1 MRRLLRI
8 ILTTVVLSAIIVGGV
23 VFFQYQQATSV
34 VTPVSEVTDSIEVQQ
49 GNLSLTVSATGSI
62 TPIREVPLVFEYS
75 APVAEIRVQEGDV
88 IKQGDVLA
96 LLDAP
101 DLMNAFRNA
110 ELSLA
115 SQQNSYLALTTPA
128 RDVDIAV
135 AEAALQAAQA
145 QTNAAFSAS
154 DPNQA
159 EIARLQAD
167 LARNQLWQAQLQR
180 DYGPA
185 AAAQAASQA
194 AALGFSVQ
202 VPDADASGNITP
214 LIQQAENDVALADVN
229 LTGAINSG
237 PDVAGLASANAAIVN
252 AQIQLDRLLNGATDY
267 QLSVAEVQLKLA
279 QLALEQAQAA
289 LDRSIL
295 IAPFDGVIAKNYLVV
310 GELPPQGAA
319 FTLID
324 NSTYYVDVAVDETEI
339 VDIKPGQ
346 IVNLRLD
353 ALPDAVVSGVVSR
366 VAITPIQVGQLVTYT
381 VRITVDPTTASIR
394 TGMTATAT
402 IVITELTDVLIVPNR
417 FIRIDRST
425 QQAFVTIDDGG
436 TYRDVPVRLGVRNEV
451 ESQVLSG
458 VEAGQRIVLIPRGSF
473 IPAGGPPQN

>member
-1 MRRLLRI
+1 ML
-8 ILTTVVLSAIIVGGV
+8 
-23 VFFQYQQATSV
+23 
-34 VTPVSEVTDSIEVQQ
+34 
-49 GNLSLTVSATGSI
+49 
-62 TPIREVPLVFEYS
+62 
-75 APVAEIRVQEGDV
+75 
-88 IKQGDVLA
+88 
-96 LLDAP
+96 
-101 DLMNAFRNA
+101 FR
-110 ELSLA
+110 S
-115 SQQNSYLALTTPA
+115 
-128 RDVDIAV
+128 
-135 AEAALQAAQA
+135 
-145 QTNAAFSAS
+145 
-154 DPNQA
+154 
-159 EIARLQAD
+159 
-167 LARNQLWQAQLQR
+167 
-180 DYGPA
+180 
-185 AAAQAASQA
+185 ASQA

-214 LIQQAENDVALADVN
+214 LIQQAENGVALADVN

-310 GELPPQGAA
+310 GELPPQGAT